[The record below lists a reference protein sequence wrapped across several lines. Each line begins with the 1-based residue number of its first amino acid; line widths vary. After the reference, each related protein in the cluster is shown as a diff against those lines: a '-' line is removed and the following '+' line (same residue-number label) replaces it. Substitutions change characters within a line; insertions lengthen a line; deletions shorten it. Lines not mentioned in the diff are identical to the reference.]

1 MSSYTSNCRDY
12 YLKNRERIIQINK
25 EYIKQRRMTDSE
37 FRLRNKIYSQNYN
50 KNQIYR
56 QLMKKNKKKEKEDKK
71 DEIQKEDKKD
81 TIQKLKN
88 NLIVIKISTKKE
100 DLIVYI

>member
-25 EYIKQRRMTDSE
+25 EYIKQRRMNDSE
-37 FRLRNKIYSQNYN
+37 FRLKNKIYSQNYN
-50 KNQIYR
+50 KNRIYR
-56 QLMKKNKKKEKEDKK
+56 DLMKKEKQKKEKDEIKKEDKK
-71 DEIQKEDKKD
+71 DSIQKF
-81 TIQKLKN
+81 KN

>member
-1 MSSYTSNCRDY
+1 MTSYTSNCRDY

-25 EYIKQRRMTDSE
+25 EYIKQRRMNDSE
-37 FRLRNKIYSQNYN
+37 FRLKNKIYSQNYN
-50 KNQIYR
+50 KNRIYR
-56 QLMKKNKKKEKEDKK
+56 DLMKKEKQKKEKDEIKKEDKK
-71 DEIQKEDKKD
+71 DSIQKF
-81 TIQKLKN
+81 KN

>member
-1 MSSYTSNCRDY
+1 MTSYSEHCKEY

-25 EYIKQRRMTDSE
+25 EYIKQRRMNDSE
-37 FRLRNKIYSQNYN
+37 FRLKNKIYSQNYN
-50 KNQIYR
+50 KNRIYR
-56 QLMKKNKKKEKEDKK
+56 DLMKKEKQKKEK

-81 TIQKLKN
+81 TIQKFKN

>member
-12 YLKNRERIIQINK
+12 YLKNREHIIEINK
-25 EYIKQRRMTDSE
+25 QYIKRRMETDNN
-37 FRLRNKIYSQNYN
+37 FRLRNKIYQQKYN
-50 KNQIYR
+50 RDKLYR
-56 QLMKKNKKKEKEDKK
+56 ELMKKQKKSKEIKKEDKK
-71 DEIQKEDKKD
+71 DSIQKF
-81 TIQKLKN
+81 KN

>member
-25 EYIKQRRMTDSE
+25 EYIKQRRMNDSE
-37 FRLRNKIYSQNYN
+37 FRLKNKIYSQNYN
-50 KNQIYR
+50 KNRIYR
-56 QLMKKNKKKEKEDKK
+56 DLMKKEKQKKEK

-81 TIQKLKN
+81 TIQKFKN

>member
-25 EYIKQRRMTDSE
+25 EYIKQRRMVDSE
-37 FRLRNKIYSQNYN
+37 FRLKNKIYSKNYN
-50 KNQIYR
+50 KNRIYR
-56 QLMKKNKKKEKEDKK
+56 DLMKKEKQKKEKDEIKKEDKK
-71 DEIQKEDKKD
+71 DSIQKF
-81 TIQKLKN
+81 KN

>member
-12 YLKNRERIIQINK
+12 YLKNRDRIIQINK

-37 FRLRNKIYSQNYN
+37 FRLKNKIYSQNYN
-50 KNQIYR
+50 KNRIYR
-56 QLMKKNKKKEKEDKK
+56 DLMKKEKQKKEKDVEIKKEDKK
-71 DEIQKEDKKD
+71 DAIQKF
-81 TIQKLKN
+81 KN
-88 NLIVIKISTKKE
+88 NLVIIKISTKKE